1 MSVYDIFERILLDE
15 DQPSAPPGSPIDR
28 NDRLKNSNWFETQLA
43 LALFIGISSFLIFC
57 SARIRFPATFSTRT
71 YLRHQTNSLGFFSW
85 ILPTLRTPDSTI
97 LNNNGLDA
105 LVLLYFFKLG
115 FYFFLT
121 IAILAFLILVPINV
135 HENGTTEGVPAD
147 PTPPSQ
153 NFLHH
158 DKSVQLRL
166 VVPIKTLTQHL
177 TLYHISHLAFTYIF
191 SLILLRFLQHTYFKL
206 INIKPRVGL
215 SNSSSSLRTVLI
227 EKLPAHLRN
236 DQALTDYFDQVI
248 DYPVQSAH
256 VLKDVTSLLPLLQS
270 RTSALKQLQRG
281 YQIYQQ
287 KSSEPFDSSAL
298 ATQSRFRPRYR
309 PSWFSLK
316 TVDWI
321 DHWKSAFDEADRLVQ
336 QRRKGKFKTL
346 SFAFV
351 TFKNLDHAQILC
363 QTIHWPRPDQALISL
378 APDSR
383 NIQWSNIAISSTWL
397 RLRQTVVWIL
407 MALLYG
413 FWATPISFLAKLM
426 SYETLVSWLSPVV
439 VELIER
445 SNVVKALIQN
455 SLPTLA
461 IIIFNALLPTLL
473 DCKIET
479 FPNLTLTIR
488 IVSNLL
494 TCWIYLLIGLS
505 TFQGFKSRSEIE
517 YSLLR
522 KYHLFLLVTVLFI
535 FVAVSTFSLLRDLR
549 DNPGG
554 LIDKLATSL
563 PGARN
568 FFISYLTLQSL
579 AILPLQLLQLPTLA
593 LMPFYNYQNTL
604 EVMSLGT
611 IYPQALL
618 AFNICMAYSVIT
630 PVILI
635 FGCLY
640 FGMAYLVYKY
650 KIINIYCRP
659 YESRGEAWP
668 IACNRIGWGLII
680 FQVFMLG
687 LLSLRQ
693 VFLLSTLV
701 LPLIAYT
708 IWRLFKLNQVYKKHL
723 KFISLSQIRESSVA
737 MEPNTDGSD
746 QEGKHLVAIFIG
758 IVDHDETRPYGH
770 PAITG
775 RLPMPEV
782 PDEGVYQPIGE

>member
-1 MSVYDIFERILLDE
+1 MSIYNVFEKILLDD

-28 NDRLKNSNWFETQLA
+28 NDKLKNSNWFETQLA

-71 YLRHQTNSLGFFSW
+71 YLRHQSNSLGFFSW
-85 ILPTLRTPDSTI
+85 ILPTLRTSDSTI
-97 LNNNGLDA
+97 LNNHGLDA

-153 NFLHH
+153 NFIPHG
-158 DKSVQLRL
+158 SSFQLRL
-166 VVPIKTLTQHL
+166 VLPIKTLTQHL

-206 INIKPRVGL
+206 INVKPRVGL
-215 SNSSSSLRTVLI
+215 SNSSPSLRTVVI

-248 DYPVQSAH
+248 GYPVQSAH

-270 RTSALKQLQRG
+270 RTAALKRLQRG
-281 YQIYQQ
+281 YEIYHQ
-287 KSSEPFDSSAL
+287 KSSEPFDSSSL
-298 ATQSRFRPRYR
+298 ATPSQFRPRYR
-309 PSWFSLK
+309 PNWFSLK
-316 TVDWI
+316 SVDWI

-363 QTIHWPRPDQALISL
+363 QTVHWPRPDQALISL

-383 NIQWSNIAISSTWL
+383 DIQWSNIAIQSMWL
-397 RLRQTVVWIL
+397 RLRQTIVWLL

-439 VELIER
+439 VDLIER
-445 SNVVKALIQN
+445 SNVIKALIQN

-461 IIIFNALLPTLL
+461 IILFNALLPTLL
-473 DCKIET
+473 D
-479 FPNLTLTIR
+479 
-488 IVSNLL
+488 
-494 TCWIYLLIGLS
+494 WLS

-535 FVAVSTFSLLRDLR
+535 FVAVSTFSLLRDIR

-593 LMPFYNYQNTL
+593 LMPFYHYRNTL

-618 AFNICMAYSVIT
+618 AFNICIAYSVIT

-640 FGMAYLVYKY
+640 FGMGYLVYKY

-708 IWRLFKLNQVYKKHL
+708 IWRLFKLDWVYRNHL
-723 KFISLSQIRESSVA
+723 KFISLSQIRESSAA

-746 QEGKHLVAIFIG
+746 QEGKHLVEIFIG
-758 IVDHDETRPYGH
+758 IADHDESRPYGH

-782 PDEGVYQPIGE
+782 TDEGVHQPIAE